1 MNNPVAVTQKP
12 KFSVAINTP
21 AYKKLIASVLTEPKR
36 QTRFI
41 ASITSAV
48 AVNPALQECT
58 SQTIIAGAL
67 LGESLNLSPS
77 PQLGQYYLIP
87 FKQKG
92 EMKATFVLGYH
103 GMIQLAIRSGYYKR
117 INVLE
122 IKEGELVTFDP
133 LTEDIEVNLIS
144 DPDERESAKTV
155 GYYAMFEY
163 MNGFRKA
170 MYWSRAKMM
179 RHADRYSKAFSAVE
193 YEKLQRGEI
202 PERDLWKYSSF
213 WYNDFDAMAKKT
225 MLRQLISHWGA
236 MSTELQDAIIQDDQV
251 MAINE
256 NGDGIEA
263 EMGDTVSVNTDTG
276 EVTEEPV
283 VIVQS

>member
-1 MNNPVAVTQKP
+1 
-12 KFSVAINTP
+12 
-21 AYKKLIASVLTEPKR
+21 
-36 QTRFI
+36 
-41 ASITSAV
+41 
-48 AVNPALQECT
+48 
-58 SQTIIAGAL
+58 
-67 LGESLNLSPS
+67 
-77 PQLGQYYLIP
+77 
-87 FKQKG
+87 
-92 EMKATFVLGYH
+92 
-103 GMIQLAIRSGYYKR
+103 
-117 INVLE
+117 
-122 IKEGELVTFDP
+122 
-133 LTEDIEVNLIS
+133 
-144 DPDERESAKTV
+144 
-155 GYYAMFEY
+155 
-163 MNGFRKA
+163 
-170 MYWSRAKMM
+170 MM

-256 NGDGIEA
+256 NGDGIET
-263 EMGDTVSVNTDTG
+263 EMEDTVSVNTETG

>member
-1 MNNPVAVTQKP
+1 V
-12 KFSVAINTP
+12 
-21 AYKKLIASVLTEPKR
+21 KKLNADLVDLPK
-36 QTRFI
+36 
-41 ASITSAV
+41 
-48 AVNPALQECT
+48 
-58 SQTIIAGAL
+58 
-67 LGESLNLSPS
+67 
-77 PQLGQYYLIP
+77 
-87 FKQKG
+87 
-92 EMKATFVLGYH
+92 
-103 GMIQLAIRSGYYKR
+103 
-117 INVLE
+117 
-122 IKEGELVTFDP
+122 
-133 LTEDIEVNLIS
+133 
-144 DPDERESAKTV
+144 DERESAKTV

-256 NGDGIEA
+256 NGDGIET
-263 EMGDTVSVNTDTG
+263 EMEDTVSVNTETG

>member
-1 MNNPVAVTQKP
+1 MNNPAVVPQKP

-21 AYKKLIASVLTEPKR
+21 TYKKLIASCLTEPKK
-36 QTRFI
+36 QSRFV

-48 AVNPALQECT
+48 ATNPALQECT
-58 SQTIIAGAL
+58 SQSIISGAL

-92 EMKATFVLGYH
+92 EMKVAFVLGYH
-103 GMIQLAIRSGYYKR
+103 GMIQLAVRSGYYKR
-117 INVLE
+117 INVLD
-122 IKEGELVTFDP
+122 IKEGELEAFDP
-133 LTEDIEVNLIS
+133 LTEDISVNLIS
-144 DPDERESAKTV
+144 DPDEREAAKTI

-163 MNGFRKA
+163 LNGFRKA

-179 RHADRYSKAFSAVE
+179 RHADRYSKAFSAAE

-202 PERDLWKYSSF
+202 PERDMWKYSSF

-236 MSTELQDAIIQDDQV
+236 MSTELQDAIVQDDQV

-256 NGDGIEA
+256 TGDGIET
-263 EMGDTVSVNTDTG
+263 EMEDTVSVDTETG
-276 EVTEEPV
+276 EVTEDPV
-283 VIVQS
+283 VVVQS